1 MRIERPKLMSKRPDV
16 ETAKPP
22 RSFDELLQ
30 DVAPG
35 LASETA
41 IRELVAQGVIKIVD
55 GGKRLELVNLH
66 RELTLTEGQRKRIEA
81 LPGKIGEILKGTS
94 TATNVNH
101 G

>member
-1 MRIERPKLMSKRPDV
+1 MSKRTDV

-35 LASETA
+35 LTPETA
-41 IRELVAQGVIKIVD
+41 IRELVAQGVIEIVD
-55 GGKRLELVNLH
+55 RGKRVELVNLH

-81 LPGKIGEILKGTS
+81 LPGKIDKILKGTS
-94 TATNVNH
+94 TAIDVNH
-101 G
+101 D